1 MARPDLSRVFH
12 YYHRYINQVKEDD
25 LVTAFRNQTA
35 SFIAFLETIPVAKRS
50 YAYAEGKWTIQ
61 EVLQHII
68 DAERVFAYRALCISR
83 KDKTPLPSFEEN
95 DYADNSKADKRNWD
109 DLVEEFKAVRKSSEI
124 MFRSFDSEQLEEG
137 GIASNNPVYVL
148 GIGYILIGHVE
159 HHVSVT
165 KERYL

>member
-25 LVTAFRNQTA
+25 IVTALTNQTI
-35 SFIAFLETIPVAKRS
+35 SFLQFLDSIPVAKRS
-50 YAYAEGKWTIQ
+50 YAYSEGKWTIQ

-68 DAERVFAYRALCISR
+68 DAERVFAYRALCIAR
-83 KDKTPLPSFEEN
+83 QDKTPLPGFDEN
-95 DYADNSKADKRNWD
+95 DYADNSKASARKWD
-109 DLVEEFKAVRKSSEI
+109 DLVEEFKAVRRSTEI
-124 MFRSFDSEQLEEG
+124 MFRSFDNDQLESN

-148 GIGYILIGHVE
+148 GLGYVLVGHAE
-159 HHVSVT
+159 HHLNVT

>member
-1 MARPDLSRVFH
+1 MARPELSRVFH

-25 LVTAFRNQTA
+25 LMTAFRNQSD
-35 SFIAFLETIPVAKRS
+35 SFARFLESIPADKRN

-68 DAERVFAYRALCISR
+68 DAERVFAYRALCIAR
-83 KDKTPLPSFEEN
+83 QDKTPLPSFEEN
-95 DYADNSKADKRNWD
+95 DYAANSKADKRKWD
-109 DLVEEFKAVRKSSEI
+109 DLVEEFKTVRRSSEI
-124 MFRSFDSEQLEEG
+124 LFGSFDEQQLNSD

-148 GIGYILIGHVE
+148 GIGYVLIGHVE
-159 HHVSVT
+159 HHVNVM